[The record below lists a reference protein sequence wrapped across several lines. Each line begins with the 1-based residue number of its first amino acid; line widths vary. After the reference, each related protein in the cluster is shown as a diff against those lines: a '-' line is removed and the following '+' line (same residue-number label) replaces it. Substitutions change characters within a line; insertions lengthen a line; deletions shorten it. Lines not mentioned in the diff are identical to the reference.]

1 MELAIA
7 VKMNFDRVYIFQVD
21 RELPAPWGTLD
32 QSRYT
37 THKVSIES
45 LALIQDE
52 SSAIEL
58 YRDREMDQLRH
69 TTSRPMGPIQAFSSH
84 PTA

>member
-21 RELPAPWGTLD
+21 PAPWGTLD

-58 YRDREMDQLRH
+58 YLDREMDQLRH